1 LTFYDRL
8 GYDTRGSKERNIRTV
23 ADQGLRIA
31 DLHCSVAGNEILKGI
46 DLVVEPGKVHALM
59 GPNGSGKST
68 LAFSLTGHPQYA
80 VTKGS
85 VTLDGEDLL
94 ALAPDKRARAGLFL
108 SFQYPAAIPGV
119 KVANFLHAAR
129 QAERPG
135 DLPPAKFRALL
146 LEKMELLGMD
156 PSFMGR
162 YLNDGFSGGE
172 KKRLEM
178 LQLAVLAPKYAVLD
192 ETDSGLDVDALKAVG
207 ESIAAL
213 RASDE
218 GRDTGFLIIT
228 HYPRILQHVKAD
240 VVHVMI
246 DGRIVKTGNED
257 LAHRIEREG
266 YDTIRE
272 GIGAGV

>member
-1 LTFYDRL
+1 MPDH
-8 GYDTRGSKERNIRTV
+8 
-23 ADQGLRIA
+23 ALRIT
-31 DLHCSVAGNEILKGI
+31 DLRCKVAGKEILKGI
-46 DLVVEPGKVHALM
+46 DLTVDRGKIHALM

-68 LAFSLTGHPQYA
+68 LAFSVTGHPQYE
-80 VTKGS
+80 VTGGS
-85 VTLDGEDLL
+85 VELDGEDML
-94 ALAPDKRARAGLFL
+94 ALPPDKRARAGLFL

-146 LEKMELLGMD
+146 IEKMEQLGID

-172 KKRLEM
+172 KKRIEM
-178 LQLAVLAPKYAVLD
+178 LQLAVLAPKYAILD
-192 ETDSGLDVDALKAVG
+192 ETDSGLDIDALKDVG
-207 ESIAAL
+207 SSIAAL
-213 RASDE
+213 RASEE
-218 GRDTGFLIIT
+218 GRNTGFLIIT
-228 HYPRILQHVKAD
+228 HYPRILSYVVPD

-246 DGRIVKTGNED
+246 DGRIVKTGGHD

-266 YDTIRE
+266 YDKLRE
-272 GIGAGV
+272 ESAVVA

>member
-1 LTFYDRL
+1 MKAM
-8 GYDTRGSKERNIRTV
+8 SQ
-23 ADQGLRIA
+23 QGLRIR
-31 DLHCSVAGNEILKGI
+31 DLHCRVAGNEILKGI
-46 DLVVEPGKVHALM
+46 DLVVQTGRVAALM

-68 LAFSLTGHPQYA
+68 LAFSLTGHPQYE
-80 VTKGS
+80 VTGS
-85 VTLDGEDLL
+85 VELDGHDLL
-94 ALAPDKRARAGLFL
+94 ALPADKRARAGLFL

-146 LEKMELLGMD
+146 LEKMEELGIE

-178 LQLAVLAPKYAVLD
+178 LQLAVLAPKYAILD
-192 ETDSGLDVDALKAVG
+192 ETDSGLDIDALKAVG
-207 ESIAAL
+207 NSITAL

-218 GRDTGFLIIT
+218 GSTTGFLIIT
-228 HYPRILQHVKAD
+228 HYPRILQYVVPD

-246 DGRIVKTGNED
+246 DGRIVLTGDHE

-266 YDTIRE
+266 YDRIRE
-272 GIGAGV
+272 QSLSTALGTGSVV

>member
-1 LTFYDRL
+1 ML
-8 GYDTRGSKERNIRTV
+8 
-23 ADQGLRIA
+23 QPGLHIK
-31 DLHCSVAGNEILKGI
+31 DLHCRVAGNEILRGI
-46 DLVVEPGKVHALM
+46 DLTVEPRRVHALM

-68 LAFSLTGHPQYA
+68 LAFSLTGHPQYE
-80 VTKGS
+80 VSGT
-85 VTLDGEDLL
+85 VHLDGEDLL
-94 ALAPDKRARAGLFL
+94 ALPSDKRARAGLFL

-146 LEKMELLGMD
+146 LEKMEELGID

-178 LQLAVLAPKYAVLD
+178 LQLAVLAPKYAILD
-192 ETDSGLDVDALKAVG
+192 ETDSGLDIDALRAVG
-207 ESIAAL
+207 NSITAL

-218 GRDTGFLIIT
+218 GAGTGFLIIT
-228 HYPRILQHVKAD
+228 HYPRILQYVVPD

-246 DGRIVKTGNED
+246 DGRIVKTGGHD

-266 YDTIRE
+266 YDKVRE
-272 GIGAGV
+272 ESRPSTPLRAGSIA

>member
-1 LTFYDRL
+1 VT
-8 GYDTRGSKERNIRTV
+8 S
-23 ADQGLRIA
+23 QGLQISGLR
-31 DLHCSVAGNEILKGI
+31 CSVAGNEILKGI
-46 DLVVEPGKVHALM
+46 DLTVEPGRVHALM

-68 LAFSLTGHPQYA
+68 LAFALTGHPQYQA
-80 VTKGS
+80 SGS
-85 VTLDGEDLL
+85 VFLDGEELL
-94 ALAPDKRARAGLFL
+94 SLPPDKRAKAGLFL

-129 QAERPG
+129 QAVRHS

-146 LEKMELLGMD
+146 LEKMEQLGMD
-156 PSFMGR
+156 PSFLGR

-178 LQLAVLAPKYAVLD
+178 LQLAVLAPKYAILD
-192 ETDSGLDVDALKAVG
+192 ETDSGLDIDALKDVG

-213 RASDE
+213 RAGE
-218 GRDTGFLIIT
+218 GKQTGFLIIT
-228 HYPRILQHVKAD
+228 HYPRILQYVKPD

-246 DGRIVKTGNED
+246 DGRIVKTADAG

-266 YDTIRE
+266 YDVIRE
-272 GIGAGV
+272 ETGAIA

>member
-1 LTFYDRL
+1 MNRM
-8 GYDTRGSKERNIRTV
+8 SQ
-23 ADQGLRIA
+23 QGLHIHDLRCRIA
-31 DLHCSVAGNEILKGI
+31 GNDILKGI
-46 DLVVEPGKVHALM
+46 DLTVDSGRVHALM

-68 LAFSLTGHPQYA
+68 LAFSLTGHPQYE
-80 VTKGS
+80 VTGS
-85 VTLDGEDLL
+85 VEMDGEDLL
-94 ALAPDKRARAGLFL
+94 ALPPDKRARAGLFL

-146 LEKMELLGMD
+146 LEKMEQLGID

-178 LQLAVLAPKYAVLD
+178 LQLAVLAPKYAILD
-192 ETDSGLDVDALKAVG
+192 ETDSGLDIDALQYVV
-207 ESIAAL
+207 
-213 RASDE
+213 
-218 GRDTGFLIIT
+218 
-228 HYPRILQHVKAD
+228 PD

-246 DGRIVKTGNED
+246 DGRIVKTGGHD
-257 LAHRIEREG
+257 LAHYIEREG
-266 YDTIRE
+266 YDKLRE
-272 GIGAGV
+272 EAGVVV

>member
-1 LTFYDRL
+1 V
-8 GYDTRGSKERNIRTV
+8 S
-23 ADQGLRIA
+23 DQGLRITG
-31 DLHCSVAGNEILKGI
+31 LRCSAAGNEILKGI
-46 DLVVEPGKVHALM
+46 DLLVEPGTVHALM

-68 LAFSLTGHPQYA
+68 LAFALTGHPHYH
-80 VTKGS
+80 VTAGR
-85 VTLDGEDLL
+85 VTLDGEDVL
-94 ALAPDKRARAGLFL
+94 ALSPDKRARAGLFL

-146 LEKMELLGMD
+146 LEKMDLLGMD

-178 LQLAVLAPKYAVLD
+178 LQLAVLVPKYAVLD
-192 ETDSGLDVDALKAVG
+192 ETDSGLDIDALREVG
-207 ESIAAL
+207 ECISAL

-228 HYPRILQHVKAD
+228 HYPRILQYVTPD

-246 DGRIVKTGNED
+246 DGRIVKTGGHD

-272 GIGAGV
+272 ESGAVA

>member
-1 LTFYDRL
+1 MP
-8 GYDTRGSKERNIRTV
+8 
-23 ADQGLRIA
+23 DQGLRITN
-31 DLHCSVAGNEILKGI
+31 LRCQIAGKEILKGI
-46 DLVVEPGKVHALM
+46 DLTVDRGKIHALM

-68 LAFSLTGHPQYA
+68 LAFSITGHPQYE
-80 VTKGS
+80 VTGGS
-85 VTLDGEDLL
+85 VELDGEDML
-94 ALAPDKRARAGLFL
+94 ALPPDKRARAGLFL

-146 LEKMELLGMD
+146 VEKMEQLGID

-172 KKRLEM
+172 KKRIEM
-178 LQLAVLAPKYAVLD
+178 LQLAVLAPKHAILD
-192 ETDSGLDVDALKAVG
+192 ETDSGLDIDALKDVG
-207 ESIAAL
+207 SSIAAL
-213 RASDE
+213 RSSEE
-218 GRDTGFLIIT
+218 GRNTGFLIIT
-228 HYPRILQHVKAD
+228 HYPRILSYVVPD

-246 DGRIVKTGNED
+246 DGRIVKTGGHD

-266 YDTIRE
+266 YDKLRE
-272 GIGAGV
+272 ESAVVA